1 MPPRNEIGRNLSLC
15 ILREL
20 TARDKPA
27 FSHHAI
33 ALCIYIS
40 SVLRRKHHFYNLQQ
54 TSFYSA
60 SEVCSFFRVVPC
72 TYKFFLRV
80 FLSWMHALV
89 PASVIVMQE
98 VLLCPFYKGVEGFHF
113 FFLPC
118 KIFGLEFR
126 ETKIF
131 FSKRISECKSHFIAF
146 AVHPQLTLK
155 KKEMLFALIYKSA
168 YFCIPKCFV

>member
-27 FSHHAI
+27 SSHQVI

-40 SVLRRKHHFYNLQQ
+40 SVLRRKRHFHNLRQ

-113 FFLPC
+113 FFFYHVKFLD
-118 KIFGLEFR
+118 FSLEKQRF
-126 ETKIF
+126 F

-146 AVHPQLTLK
+146 AVHPPIDIK
-155 KKEMLFALIYKSA
+155 KKKNVICLNL
-168 YFCIPKCFV
+168 

>member
-1 MPPRNEIGRNLSLC
+1 MGVKKKRWGTLPPRNEIGRNLSLC

-113 FFLPC
+113 FFYHVKFLDLSLEKQRFFFLKESRSASLISLLLP
-118 KIFGLEFR
+118 
-126 ETKIF
+126 
-131 FSKRISECKSHFIAF
+131 S
-146 AVHPQLTLK
+146 
-155 KKEMLFALIYKSA
+155 
-168 YFCIPKCFV
+168 IPNWH